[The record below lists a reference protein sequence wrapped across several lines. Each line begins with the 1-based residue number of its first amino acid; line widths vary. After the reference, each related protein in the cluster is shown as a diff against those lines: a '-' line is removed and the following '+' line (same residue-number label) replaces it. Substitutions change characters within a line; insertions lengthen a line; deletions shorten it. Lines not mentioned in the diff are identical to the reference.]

1 MQDISSYTLII
12 SGTIIV
18 ILSYF
23 FNIISEK
30 TNIPSVLLLIILGII
45 IKEILHFS
53 GVINVNFFPILEV
66 LGIVGLIMI
75 VLEASLD
82 LDITKSKLKMILK
95 SFLVAVLSLGASAYL
110 IALVLQVFLRTDLFI
125 SILYALPLSIMSS
138 AIIIPSAKN
147 LPEEK
152 KEFLIYES
160 TFSDILGIMFFYFV
174 LGSIEA
180 ESIHEI
186 GFDIFS
192 NISITIISSIVLSL
206 VLLYIFQNLKSEIK
220 LFLLISVLILIYAIG
235 KSFHLS
241 SLIMILVF
249 GLMLNNKKYIFKGF
263 LGKII
268 KPDYLDSVYKDL
280 KLVTLET
287 SFIVRTFFFVI
298 FGASI
303 SLLTLLSF
311 KVFLISTIVLVILY
325 GIRILLFLLFQR
337 KDIYPQIFLAP
348 RGLITILLFYAI
360 PQEFQVKEFDSGI
373 LLFVI
378 LVTSVLMAFSIIK
391 YSRKLKLEQQQLIEQ
406 EQSNTTN
413 NNSDDLTREIQDL

>member
-1 MQDISSYTLII
+1 MQELSSYTLII

-23 FNIISEK
+23 FNVISEK

-45 IKEILHFS
+45 IKEILHLS
-53 GVINVNFFPILEV
+53 GIIDVNFFPILEV

-82 LDITKSKLKMILK
+82 LDINKSKIKLIIK
-95 SFLVAVLSLGASAYL
+95 SFFIALISLGISSYL
-110 IALVLQVFLRTDLFI
+110 IALILKVFLHTDLFI
-125 SILYALPLSIMSS
+125 SMLYALPLSIMSS

-147 LPEEK
+147 LPQEK

-160 TFSDILGIMFFYFV
+160 TFSDILGIMVFYFV
-174 LGSIEA
+174 LGSVEA

-186 GFDIFS
+186 GLGIFS
-192 NISITIISSIVLSL
+192 NISITIISSIVLSF

-241 SLIMILVF
+241 SLIIILIF
-249 GLMLNNKKYIFKGF
+249 GLLLNNRKYIFKGF
-263 LGKII
+263 LSKII
-268 KPDYLDSVYKDL
+268 KYEYLDSVYKDL

-287 SFIVRTFFFVI
+287 SFMVRTFFFVI

-303 SLLTLLSF
+303 SLLSLLSF
-311 KVFLISTIVLVILY
+311 RVFVISIIVLIILY
-325 GIRILLFLLFQR
+325 VVRILLFLLFQQ
-337 KDIYPQIFLAP
+337 KNIYPQIFLAP

-360 PQEFQVKEFDSGI
+360 PQEFKVKEFDSGI

-378 LVTSVLMAFSIIK
+378 LVTSILMAVSIIR
-391 YSRKLKLEQQQLIEQ
+391 YSNRLKQDKKESDVIASASDIETETLEK
-406 EQSNTTN
+406 TTET
-413 NNSDDLTREIQDL
+413 DI

>member
-1 MQDISSYTLII
+1 MQELSSYTLII

-23 FNIISEK
+23 FNVISEK

-45 IKEILHFS
+45 IKEILHLS
-53 GVINVNFFPILEV
+53 GIIDVNFFPILEV

-82 LDITKSKLKMILK
+82 LDINKSKIKLIIK
-95 SFLVAVLSLGASAYL
+95 SFFIALISLGISSYL
-110 IALVLQVFLRTDLFI
+110 IALILKVFLHTDLFI
-125 SILYALPLSIMSS
+125 SMLYALPLSIMSS

-147 LPEEK
+147 LPQEK

-160 TFSDILGIMFFYFV
+160 TFSDILGIMVFYFV
-174 LGSIEA
+174 LGSVEA

-186 GFDIFS
+186 GLDIFS
-192 NISITIISSIVLSL
+192 NISITIISSIVLSF

-241 SLIMILVF
+241 SLIIILIF
-249 GLMLNNKKYIFKGF
+249 GLLLNNRKYIFKGF
-263 LGKII
+263 LSKII
-268 KPDYLDSVYKDL
+268 KYEYLDSVYKDL

-287 SFIVRTFFFVI
+287 SFMVRTFFFVI

-303 SLLTLLSF
+303 SLLSLLSF
-311 KVFLISTIVLVILY
+311 RVFVISIIVLIILY
-325 GIRILLFLLFQR
+325 VVRILLFLLFQQ
-337 KDIYPQIFLAP
+337 KNIYPQIFLAP

-360 PQEFQVKEFDSGI
+360 PQEFKVKEFDSGI

-378 LVTSVLMAFSIIK
+378 LVTSILMAVSIIR
-391 YSRKLKLEQQQLIEQ
+391 YSNRLKQDKKESDVTASASDIETETLEK
-406 EQSNTTN
+406 TTET
-413 NNSDDLTREIQDL
+413 DI

>member
-1 MQDISSYTLII
+1 MQEIGSYTLII
-12 SGTIIV
+12 SGTVVI

-23 FNIISEK
+23 FNLISQK
-30 TNIPSVLLLIILGII
+30 TNIPSVLLLIVLGII
-45 IKEILHFS
+45 IKQVLHFS
-53 GVINVNFFPILEV
+53 GFININFFPILEV

-82 LDITKSKLKMILK
+82 LEITKSKLKLILK
-95 SFLVAVLSLGASAYL
+95 SFLIALLSLGVSSYL
-110 IALVLQVFLRTDLFI
+110 IALVLQVFLHTDLFI
-125 SILYALPLSIMSS
+125 SMLYALPLSIMSS

-160 TFSDILGIMFFYFV
+160 TFSDILGIMVFYFV
-174 LGSIEA
+174 LGSVEA
-180 ESIHEI
+180 EGFKEI
-186 GFDIFS
+186 GLGIFS
-192 NISITIISSIVLSL
+192 NISITLMLSIVLSFA
-206 VLLYIFQNLKSEIK
+206 LLYIFQNLKSEIK

-241 SLIMILVF
+241 SLIIILVF
-249 GLMLNNKKYIFKGF
+249 GLMLKNKEFIFRGF
-263 LGKII
+263 LSKLINHN
-268 KPDYLDSVYKDL
+268 YLDVVYKDL

-287 SFIVRTFFFVI
+287 SFVVRTFFFVI

-303 SLLTLLSF
+303 SLITLLSF

-325 GIRILLFLLFQR
+325 GVRILLFKLFQG
-337 KDIYPQIFLAP
+337 KNIYPQVFLAP

-360 PQEFQVKEFDSGI
+360 PQEYKVKEFDSGI

-378 LVTSVLMAFSIIK
+378 LVTSGLMAYSIIK
-391 YSRKLKLEQQQLIEQ
+391 YSKQVKEKLKLQTIDDANELLIEDELQ
-406 EQSNTTN
+406 KNKTEE
-413 NNSDDLTREIQDL
+413 D

>member
-12 SGTIIV
+12 SGTVIV

-23 FNIISEK
+23 FNLISEK
-30 TNIPSVLLLIILGII
+30 TNIPSVLLLIVLGII

-95 SFLVAVLSLGASAYL
+95 SFLVALLSLGASAYL

-125 SILYALPLSIMSS
+125 SMLYALPLSIMSS

-160 TFSDILGIMFFYFV
+160 TFSDILGIMVFYFV
-174 LGSIEA
+174 LGSVEA
-180 ESIHEI
+180 ETIHEV
-186 GFDIFS
+186 GLDIFS
-192 NISITIISSIVLSL
+192 NISITIVSSIVLSL
-206 VLLYIFQNLKSEIK
+206 ALLYIFQNLKSEIK

-241 SLIMILVF
+241 SLIMILIF

-263 LGKII
+263 LGKLI
-268 KPDYLDSVYKDL
+268 KSDYLDTVYKDL

-287 SFIVRTFFFVI
+287 SFVVRTFFFVI

-303 SLLTLLSF
+303 SLVTLLSF
-311 KVFLISTIVLVILY
+311 RVFLISIIVLVILY

-337 KDIYPQIFLAP
+337 KSIYPQIFLAP

-378 LVTSVLMAFSIIK
+378 LVTSILMAYSIIK
-391 YSRKLKLEQQQLIEQ
+391 YSRKLKKEQNLQQIEDVNNET
-406 EQSNTTN
+406 EQHY
-413 NNSDDLTREIQDL
+413 NS